1 MHYSG
6 QCHCGSIKFSFDVPK
21 IEEGLVCNCSLC
33 IKKGVLMSSFMLS
46 ESELVRGIEG
56 DALATYSFGSKVAKH
71 HFCNQCG
78 IYPFHQTL
86 RKPGFY
92 RVNLNCIDGIDLQA
106 LSLTKFDGAN
116 LLPRYQQ

>member
-6 QCHCGSIKFSFDVPK
+6 QCHCGSIKFSFEASN
-21 IEEGLVCNCSLC
+21 ITEGLTCNCSLC
-33 IKKGVLMSSFMLS
+33 IRKGAIMSGFILS
-46 ESELVRGIEG
+46 DAELVRSIDN
-56 DALATYSFGSKVAKH
+56 DALATYTFGSNVAKH

-92 RVNLNCIDGIDLQA
+92 RVNLNCLDDLDLKKLQV
-106 LSLTKFDGAN
+106 TEFDGAN
-116 LLPRYQQ
+116 LL